1 MTVDPFT
8 NASATY
14 QAAIR
19 HAHKSGAAF
28 EGYSPRGGLSYV
40 LAPLAVLVALGIFVA
55 VLFTL

>member
-8 NASATY
+8 NASPTY

-19 HAHKSGAAF
+19 HQHKSGSAF
-28 EGYSPRGGLSYV
+28 EGYNPRGGLSYV
-40 LAPLAVLVALGIFVA
+40 WAPPAVLVALGIFAA